1 MGNQITREYDV
12 DTKRVVAT
20 GGPGFCWRVF
30 NATNKTTG
38 RRVAVF
44 TFEKKLFADQ
54 APGRRGHVDHLVALL
69 KRDIVVLSRLRHPC
83 LLEIAEPLAESP
95 TTLAF
100 ATEPIM
106 GNLANVLGNYSN
118 FTTGIDRKV
127 EAYELDELE
136 IQKGVLQLA
145 RALEFC
151 HHDAKLVHG
160 NLVPEVVWINSK
172 GDWKLGGFFF
182 SRWNQYGTDKKVDF
196 PEYNA
201 PLGSSWLPNLD
212 FGAPEAVVDQ
222 RPVPASDAFALG
234 CLIHAL
240 HHQGRSLIQAQSNIL
255 AFKAQIERLSV
266 TDLPPG
272 IQQLVADL
280 VKRNPDDRIALRD
293 LPQHAAFQSPLLVAV
308 RFLDTLPSQS
318 ALDRAQFYKSL
329 ATLVP
334 KMPAKLVKLKLVP
347 ALVPELRTPSM
358 AVFVLPPLM
367 VACQTH
373 LTPRDVQSIIVPAL
387 SPLLLC
393 TDPPHVVQ
401 TLLANVPVLI
411 DRLPNPADVSQILVP
426 LFSTALDMAAHPAVQ
441 ANALAVLKSPAPR
454 APPSAPSGTA
464 APVLAWIEYAHLKS
478 VILPRIARFLA
489 PDPTAR
495 ASPATAEFQATALLA
510 IRAATPLLDR
520 GFVGDTLLPILR
532 VAAAAVPPAAAGGA
546 RVAVALVGVYHDLVF
561 GPNPMPTSQVGS
573 TPRAL
578 ALPVDLV
585 VAQVIPTLYRVAYGP
600 AVASVAEFRE
610 ILARTRAVDRAVE
623 AAHVAVLA
631 QSEAMSRAS
640 SSVVTAAAA
649 ATVGRGAQG
658 EPELP
663 PLDSIATASPRAVH
677 AASPTPVHLT
687 APVLR
692 PTPVGAAASAAAA
705 AAAHAMAAR
714 TIGQMSTAPSATS
727 SSSSSP
733 TGSRTSLAS
742 APRDRAAAPM
752 AMRLG
757 SADALAAAFRSLST
771 SSLASSTGSGG
782 GGGGGWTQTSSVEVL
797 REFDPFR

>member
-20 GGPGFCWRVF
+20 GGPGFCWRVY

-44 TFEKKLFADQ
+44 IFEKKLFADQ
-54 APGRRGHVDHLVALL
+54 APRRRGHVDHLVALL
-69 KRDIVVLSRLRHPC
+69 KRDIAVLSRLRHPC

-118 FTTGIDRKV
+118 FTTGIDRTV
-127 EAYELDELE
+127 ETYELDELE

-151 HHDAKLVHG
+151 HHDAKLVHS
-160 NLVPEVVWINSK
+160 NLVPEAVWINSK

-182 SRWNQYGTDKKVDF
+182 SQWNQYGTDQKVDF

-212 FGAPEAVVDQ
+212 FGAPEAVIDQ

-255 AFKAQIERLSV
+255 AFKTQIERLSV

-280 VKRNPDDRIALRD
+280 VKRSPDDRIALRD

-318 ALDRAQFYKSL
+318 TLDRAQFFKSL

-334 KMPAKLVKLKLVP
+334 KMPTKLVKLKLVP

-367 VACQTH
+367 AACLTH
-373 LTPRDVQSIIVPAL
+373 LTPRDVQTTVVPAL
-387 SPLLLC
+387 APLLLC

-411 DRLPNPADVSQILVP
+411 DRLPNPADVSQVLVP
-426 LFSTALDMAAHPAVQ
+426 LFSTALDMAAHQAVQ
-441 ANALAVLKSPAPR
+441 ANALTVLKSPAPR

-464 APVLAWIEYAHLKS
+464 APVLAWIEYAHLKT

-495 ASPATAEFQATALLA
+495 VSPTVAEMQASALLA

-520 GFVGDTLLPILR
+520 GFVADTLLPTLR
-532 VAAAAVPPAAAGGA
+532 VAAAAVPPPASGGA
-546 RVAVALVGVYHDLVF
+546 CVASALVGVYHDLVF
-561 GPNPMPTSQVGS
+561 GPNPAPASQVGNA
-573 TPRAL
+573 PRSL
-578 ALPVDLV
+578 ALPVDVV

-610 ILARTRAVDRAVE
+610 ILTRVRAVDRAVE
-623 AAHVAVLA
+623 AAHAAVLA
-631 QSEAMSRAS
+631 QGEAMSRAS
-640 SSVVTAAAA
+640 SSVVTAAS
-649 ATVGRGAQG
+649 VRRNAQG

-663 PLDSIATASPRAVH
+663 PLDSIAASSPRAMH
-677 AASPTPVHLT
+677 AASPQSPIT

-705 AAAHAMAAR
+705 AAAQAMAAR
-714 TIGQMSTAPSATS
+714 TIGQMSTAPSAS
-727 SSSSSP
+727 F
-733 TGSRTSLAS
+733 S
-742 APRDRAAAPM
+742 AFVVAERVAHVTCECAAKW
-752 AMRLG
+752 
-757 SADALAAAFRSLST
+757 
-771 SSLASSTGSGG
+771 GG
-782 GGGGGWTQTSSVEVL
+782 GANGYATGCG
-797 REFDPFR
+797 R

>member
-44 TFEKKLFADQ
+44 IFEKKLFADQ
-54 APGRRGHVDHLVALL
+54 APRRRGHVDHLVALL
-69 KRDIVVLSRLRHPC
+69 KRDIAVLSRLRHPC

-118 FTTGIDRKV
+118 FTTGIDRTV
-127 EAYELDELE
+127 ETYELDELE

-160 NLVPEVVWINSK
+160 NLVPEAVWINSK

-182 SRWNQYGTDKKVDF
+182 SQWNQYGTDQKVDF

-212 FGAPEAVVDQ
+212 FGAPEAVIDQ
-222 RPVPASDAFALG
+222 RLVSASDAFALG

-240 HHQGRSLIQAQSNIL
+240 YHQGRSLIQSQSNIL
-255 AFKAQIERLSV
+255 AFKTQIERLSV

-308 RFLDTLPSQS
+308 RFLENLPSQS
-318 ALDRAQFYKSL
+318 ALDRAQFFKSL

-347 ALVPELRTPSM
+347 ALVPELRTLSM

-367 VACQTH
+367 AACQAH
-373 LTPRDVQSIIVPAL
+373 LTPRDVQATIVPAL
-387 SPLLLC
+387 APLLLC

-401 TLLANVPVLI
+401 TLLANVSVLI
-411 DRLPNPADVSQILVP
+411 DRLPNLSDVSQVLVP
-426 LFSTALDMAAHPAVQ
+426 LFSTALDMSNHPAVQ

-454 APPSAPSGTA
+454 APPSAPSGIA
-464 APVLAWIEYAHLKS
+464 APVLAWIEFAHLKT

-489 PDPTAR
+489 PDLTAR
-495 ASPATAEFQATALLA
+495 ASPALAEMQASALLA
-510 IRAATPLLDR
+510 IRASTPLLDR
-520 GFVGDTLLPILR
+520 GFVADTLLPILR
-532 VAAAAVPPAAAGGA
+532 VAAAAVPPAASGGA
-546 RVAVALVGVYHDLVF
+546 RVASALVGVYHDLVF
-561 GPNPMPTSQVGS
+561 GPKPMPASQVGS
-573 TPRAL
+573 VPRAL
-578 ALPVDLV
+578 ALPVDMV
-585 VAQVIPTLYRVAYGP
+585 VAHVLPTLYRVAYGP
-600 AVASVAEFRE
+600 AVASVSEFKE
-610 ILARTRAVDRAVE
+610 ILGRARAVDRAVE
-623 AAHVAVLA
+623 AAHVAVLT
-631 QSEAMSRAS
+631 QGEAMSRAS
-640 SSVVTAAAA
+640 SSVVTAA
-649 ATVGRGAQG
+649 TVRRGSQG

-663 PLDSIATASPRAVH
+663 PLDSITVTAAASPQALH
-677 AASPTPVHLT
+677 AASPVPIQLT

-692 PTPVGAAASAAAA
+692 PTPVGAAASAAASA
-705 AAAHAMAAR
+705 AAQAMAAR
-714 TIGQMSTAPSATS
+714 TIGQMSTAGSLS
-727 SSSSSP
+727 GSSSP
-733 TGSRTSLAS
+733 NGSRTSLAS
-742 APRDRAAAPM
+742 APRIGAAAPM

-757 SADALAAAFRSLST
+757 AAGNADALAAAFRSLST
-771 SSLASSTGSGG
+771 SSLASSTGSEGRM
-782 GGGGGWTQTSSVEVL
+782 QSSSVEVL